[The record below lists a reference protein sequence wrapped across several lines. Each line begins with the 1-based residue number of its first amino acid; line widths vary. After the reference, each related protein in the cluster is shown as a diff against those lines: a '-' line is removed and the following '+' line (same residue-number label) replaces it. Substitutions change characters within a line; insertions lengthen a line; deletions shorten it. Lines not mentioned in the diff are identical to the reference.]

1 MTVNE
6 EKLKIL
12 EMIEK
17 QQITPQEGS
26 ELLKALGSS
35 SKKEGGAPKK
45 QAFKMFK
52 IRILSNDGDKVN
64 VQIPLEFAKMVLK
77 SPGKKGIPKLDKLK
91 DIDPDM
97 DYERIVDMIDAGMSG
112 KIVDIQSE
120 DGDIVEIVI
129 E

>member
-1 MTVNE
+1 MNE

-17 QQITPQEGS
+17 NQITPQEGA
-26 ELLKALGSS
+26 ELLKAL
-35 SKKEGGAPKK
+35 KTDEPKDHKPPRK
-45 QAFKMFK
+45 QAFRMFK
-52 IRILSNDGDKVN
+52 IRILSSDGDKVN

-91 DIDPDM
+91 EIDPDM
-97 DYERIVDMIDAGMSG
+97 DYDRIVDMIDAGMSG

>member
-1 MTVNE
+1 MNE

-17 QQITPQEGS
+17 KQITPQEGS
-26 ELLKALGSS
+26 ELLKALGTNNKSAS
-35 SKKEGGAPKK
+35 QPPKK

-64 VQIPLEFAKMVLK
+64 VTIPLEFAKMVLR

-91 DIDPDM
+91 EIDPDM